1 MNMFL
6 GSSARRLGSNRRQSV
21 VFGSS
26 TSSNFQSWGAK
37 GDSQEKALV
46 RNLDTELVEADPT
59 TANNLRGDSLLYE
72 GPEQFG
78 QNGTVMS
85 QVVTSKRSTRWP
97 ARVFSMLC
105 CLVIVCILAFLLAFL
120 YLVMQEIPSEKEV
133 NEEGEK
139 TSLLGFWSFLVLSLI
154 AGLSCCS
161 FSWTVT
167 YFDSFEP
174 GMFPPTPLS
183 PARFRKRTGHS
194 FHIGYTMAILN
205 GIVAALTVLWCL
217 L

>member
-1 MNMFL
+1 MDTSYVTSGRQL
-6 GSSARRLGSNRRQSV
+6 RSTNRRSVVSATSQSV
-21 VFGSS
+21 
-26 TSSNFQSWGAK
+26 QSRGAK
-37 GDSQEKALV
+37 GDVREGSVV
-46 RNLDTELVEADPT
+46 RNLESDLNENAVSKSNKEDT
-59 TANNLRGDSLLYE
+59 LLYP

-78 QNGTVMS
+78 HNGTVKS
-85 QVVTSKRSTRWP
+85 QVVTSKRGKRWP
-97 ARVFSMLC
+97 ARLLSMLC
-105 CLVIVCILAFLLAFL
+105 CLVVVSILAVLLAVL
-120 YLVMQEIPSEKEV
+120 YIVIQDMQSVKV
-133 NEEGEK
+133 NEDGVK
-139 TSLLGFWSFLVLSLI
+139 TSLLGFWSLLVLSLI

-183 PARFRKRTGHS
+183 PARFRRMTGHS

-205 GIVAALTVLWCL
+205 GIVAALTVFWCL